1 MITLAQLRCFLAV
14 VEEMN
19 YRRAAERLNMT
30 QPPLTRQIQALE
42 HAVGA
47 SLFDRGARA
56 IRLTPAGAAFARSAR
71 RIVAQASDAVL
82 DARRIAAGDT
92 GSLTI
97 AFTAA
102 SSYVFLPRF
111 VALLR
116 RQMPEVS
123 LTLREMS
130 SPQQLVALRDE
141 QIDMGLS
148 RPPIIQ
154 PGVASMR
161 VYREPLCAIV
171 PLDHRLASRETL
183 ALQDL
188 AGESFI
194 TYPPVEGVYFH
205 RLITGVLHAMGVTV
219 AETQHVTQ
227 THSILALVG
236 AGLGVALVPQSA
248 QRVRFPDVAF
258 KPLTG
263 LDDVTA
269 DLLLAWRTQTDNPAC
284 ATAVGHVTRALENP
298 AWLAPD

>member
-1 MITLAQLRCFLAV
+1 MVTLAQLRCFLAV
-14 VEEMN
+14 VGEMN

-47 SLFDRGARA
+47 ALFDRRARA

-71 RIVAQASDAVL
+71 RILAQTGDAVL
-82 DARRIAAGDT
+82 DAQRIAAGDT
-92 GSLTI
+92 GSLTV

-116 RQMPEVS
+116 KAMPEVS

-130 SPQQLVALRDE
+130 SPQQLLALRDE

-161 VYREPLCAIV
+161 VYREPLCAV
-171 PLDHRLASRETL
+171 LPDAHPLAGREAI

-188 AGESFI
+188 AGENFI

-205 RLITGVLHAMGVTV
+205 GLITGLLQAMGVTV
-219 AETQHVTQ
+219 AETQHITQ

-236 AGLGVALVPQSA
+236 AGLGVALVPRSA
-248 QRVRFPDVAF
+248 ERVRFADVVF
-258 KPLTG
+258 KPLIG
-263 LDDVTA
+263 VDEVTA
-269 DLLLAWRTQTDNPAC
+269 DLLLAWRTQNDNPAC
-284 ATAVGHVTRALENP
+284 ATAVRHVTEALRDP
-298 AWLAPD
+298 AWLT

>member
-1 MITLAQLRCFLAV
+1 MVTLAQLRCFLAIV
-14 VEEMN
+14 DEMN
-19 YRRAAERLNMT
+19 YRRAAARLNMT

-47 SLFDRGARA
+47 ALLDRSARA
-56 IRLTPAGAAFARSAR
+56 IRLTPAGEAFARAAR
-71 RIVAQASDAVL
+71 RIVAQTGDAVL

-97 AFTAA
+97 AFTAV

-116 RQMPEVS
+116 KEMPEVS
-123 LTLREMS
+123 LTLREMTS
-130 SPQQLVALRDE
+130 SQQLSALRDE

-161 VYREPLCAIV
+161 VFREPLCAV
-171 PLDHRLASRETL
+171 VARSHRLAGCESI
-183 ALQDL
+183 ALSEL

-205 RLITGVLHAMGVTV
+205 RLITGVLDAMGVTV

-236 AGLGVALVPQSA
+236 AGLGVALVPRSA
-248 QRVRFPDVAF
+248 ERVRFSEVAFIPVTGIDDVA
-258 KPLTG
+258 
-263 LDDVTA
+263 A
-269 DLLLAWRTQTDNPAC
+269 DLLLAWRTQSDNPAR
-284 ATAVGHVTRALENP
+284 TTVVE
-298 AWLAPD
+298 LAKRMLIDMKSYDD